1 MYFSRLTPML
11 LATAAFSA
19 LLGHAVAQDPD
30 NTIPVLIRFNDP
42 PGQAQA
48 DLVNSHGGSVT
59 RQFRIV
65 PAVAARIPPQAAAA
79 LRNAP
84 GIAAV
89 EPDGVVT
96 AHGEYDVVWGVNK
109 VKAPIV
115 HSGAWIGPNVTP
127 IPIKGTGIRVAVL
140 DTGVDYTHPD
150 LWANYSGGY
159 DFVNNDSDPRD
170 DQGHGT
176 HVSGTIAG
184 LIDGAGVVGVA
195 PEVDLYALKVL
206 SSTGSGSFSAIISA
220 LDWSVNNGMQV
231 LNLSLGASSD
241 PGTTV
246 RAAFDNAAAA
256 GLVVLAS
263 AGNSGAGA
271 DTVGWPAKYDSVIA
285 VASTTSTD
293 AISSFSSTGPA
304 VEVAAPGSSIYSTL
318 NGGGY
323 GYMSGT
329 SMACPHAAGVA
340 ALILAAGV
348 TDANGDG
355 KRNDEARW
363 ILSATATDLGTAG
376 RDNLFGNGLINAEA
390 AVILAFDPNSPPPPP
405 APIFNAPSNLAGTA
419 SGSTV
424 NLSWQDNSNVE
435 TGFQLQYG
443 LKNKNTISWGT
454 PISLPA
460 NTTATA
466 VTLGNGTWAFRVRAV
481 NGTAFTA
488 YSSVINVSV
497 GSKGGRK

>member
-1 MYFSRLTPML
+1 
-11 LATAAFSA
+11 
-19 LLGHAVAQDPD
+19 
-30 NTIPVLIRFNDP
+30 
-42 PGQAQA
+42 
-48 DLVNSHGGSVT
+48 
-59 RQFRIV
+59 
-65 PAVAARIPPQAAAA
+65 
-79 LRNAP
+79 
-84 GIAAV
+84 
-89 EPDGVVT
+89 
-96 AHGEYDVVWGVNK
+96 
-109 VKAPIV
+109 
-115 HSGAWIGPNVTP
+115 
-127 IPIKGTGIRVAVL
+127 
-140 DTGVDYTHPD
+140 
-150 LWANYSGGY
+150 
-159 DFVNNDSDPRD
+159 
-170 DQGHGT
+170 
-176 HVSGTIAG
+176 
-184 LIDGAGVVGVA
+184 
-195 PEVDLYALKVL
+195 
-206 SSTGSGSFSAIISA
+206 
-220 LDWSVNNGMQV
+220 
-231 LNLSLGASSD
+231 
-241 PGTTV
+241 
-246 RAAFDNAAAA
+246 
-256 GLVVLAS
+256 
-263 AGNSGAGA
+263 
-271 DTVGWPAKYDSVIA
+271 VIA

-329 SMACPHAAGVA
+329 SMACPHATGVA

-435 TGFQLQYG
+435 TGFELQYG
-443 LKNKNTISWGT
+443 LKNKNTVSWGT

-488 YSSVINVSV
+488 YSSVINVTV

>member
-1 MYFSRLTPML
+1 
-11 LATAAFSA
+11 
-19 LLGHAVAQDPD
+19 
-30 NTIPVLIRFNDP
+30 VLIRFNEP

-48 DLVNSHGGSVT
+48 DLVSSHGGMVT

-65 PAVAARIPPQAAAA
+65 PAVAARIPPQAATA

-89 EPDGVVT
+89 EPDGVVM
-96 AHGEYDVVWGVNK
+96 AHGEYDVVWGVNT
-109 VKAPIV
+109 VKAPTV
-115 HSGAWIGPNVTP
+115 HSGAWTGPEAAPV
-127 IPIKGTGIRVAVL
+127 PIKGTGIRVAVL
-140 DTGVDYTHPD
+140 DTGIDYTHPD

-159 DFVNNDSDPRD
+159 DFINNDSDPRD

-176 HVSGTIAG
+176 HVAGTIAA

-206 SSTGSGSFSAIISA
+206 SSSGSGSFSGIIAA

-241 PGTTV
+241 PGSTT

-256 GLVVLAS
+256 GLIILAS
-263 AGNSGAGA
+263 AGNSGAGT

-323 GYMSGT
+323 GYKSGT

-348 TDANGDG
+348 TDSNGDG
-355 KRNDEARW
+355 KRNDETRW

-390 AVILAFDPNSPPPPP
+390 AVIVAFDSNAPPPPP
-405 APIFNAPSNLAGTA
+405 APTFNAPSNLAGTV

-424 NLSWQDNSNVE
+424 NLTWQDNSNVE
-435 TGFQLQYG
+435 TGFELQYG
-443 LKNKNTISWGT
+443 LKNKNNVSWGT
-454 PISLPA
+454 PVLLPA
-460 NTTATA
+460 NTTATS
-466 VTLGNGTWAFRVRAV
+466 VTLANGSWSLRVRAV
-481 NGTAFTA
+481 NGPAATAWSPAIT
-488 YSSVINVSV
+488 VSV
-497 GSKGGRK
+497 GTKGGKKR